1 MYKQSLKFSQD
12 SNYKQSLKPLQRYGY
27 KQISDYGLI
36 GNCRS
41 AALVSNEASIDFACF
56 PDFDSP
62 AFFLKILDDKKG
74 GFFKIT
80 PEIKGVKSYQK
91 YIKRTNIIETFFFNP
106 FSTVCITDF
115 MPVTRQQDTL
125 NHIPEYGI
133 KIIRLVKAIKGSL
146 DFKLEIK
153 VTPDFAREKS
163 QIKVL
168 KDKIVFIDS
177 KHQLILHK
185 KHHEVSIE
193 KDLVIINF
201 HLKQGEQEFFG
212 LDFYKKE
219 TALMDVKKE
228 NINAIYAKAF
238 FETLD
243 FWKYWSSICTYK
255 GEYVSEVLRSALT
268 LKLLTFTPT
277 GGIIAAPTTSLPERL
292 GGSLNWDY
300 RFNWLRDSSFTI
312 YALLGLGYL
321 KEARRYMEWIES
333 KCLKSIREG
342 SLIQVMYTVR
352 GKENLEEKTLN
363 HLEGYMKSKP
373 VRTGNSAALQKQF
386 DIFGEVLIAINLY
399 VSSGG
404 EISKG
409 LEGFIKDLVD
419 YCCYHWREKD
429 AGIWEPRYGYQHNTY
444 SKLMCWAGID
454 RGISLAKKLKLN
466 DVDLKFWEYEKE
478 KIREDILKNGFSEIL
493 NSFVA
498 FYGSDVLDTSTL
510 NIPVIGFLPASDK
523 RVLSSLEKIIEELS
537 EGWFVKR
544 TSDEKNELQAGEG
557 AFFLSTFWVVDTL
570 SLSGRITE
578 GKNWLEKIIESAT
591 PLGLFAEEFNPNLKL
606 HLGNYP
612 QAFTHLG
619 LINSVL
625 NLRQAEKYGGEKTP
639 TTNAE
644 RLAKVIKTLIIG
656 NGQLQSKPK
665 RTLSKLLSFFRL
677 S

>member
-1 MYKQSLKFSQD
+1 MTSENMYK
-12 SNYKQSLKPLQRYGY
+12 P
-27 KQISDYGLI
+27 ISDYGLI

-62 AFFLKILDDKKG
+62 ALFLKILDAQKG
-74 GFFKIT
+74 GFFKIS
-80 PEIKGVKSYQK
+80 PILKGVKTYQK
-91 YIKRTNIIETFFFNP
+91 YIKKTNIIETFFFNP
-106 FSTVCITDF
+106 FNSASVSDF
-115 MPVTRQQDTL
+115 MPLTKEQDNL

-133 KIIRLVKAIKGSL
+133 KIIRLVKALKGDL
-146 DFKLEIK
+146 NFKLEIK

-168 KDKIVFIDS
+168 KDKVVFVDS
-177 KHQLILHK
+177 KYQLTLHK
-185 KHHEVSIE
+185 KHHEVKKN
-193 KDLVIINF
+193 KDMVIINF
-201 HLKQGEQEFFG
+201 NLKQGEQEFFG

-219 TALMDVKKE
+219 TALMDIKKE
-228 NINAIYAKAF
+228 NINAFYAQAF

-243 FWKYWSSICTYK
+243 FWKAWSSICTYK
-255 GEYVSEVLRSALT
+255 GEYASEVLRSALT

-352 GKENLEEKTLN
+352 GKEDLEEKTFD
-363 HLEGYMKSKP
+363 HLEGYMGSKP
-373 VRTGNSAALQKQF
+373 VRVGNGAREQKQF

-399 VSSGG
+399 ISSGG
-404 EISKG
+404 EISEG
-409 LEGFIKDLVD
+409 LKAFIKELVD
-419 YCCYHWREKD
+419 YCCQHWREKD

-454 RGISLAKKLKLN
+454 RGIELAKRLKLK
-466 DVDLKFWEYEKE
+466 DVDLRYWEYEKE
-478 KIREDILKNGFSEIL
+478 LIREDILKNGFSEKL

-498 FYGSDVLDTSTL
+498 FYDSSVLDTSTL
-510 NIPVIGFLPASDK
+510 NIPVVGFLPANDK
-523 RVLSSLEKIIEELS
+523 RVLSTLEKIIENLE
-537 EGWFVKR
+537 EGWFLKR
-544 TSDEKNELQAGEG
+544 TSDEKNKLQAGEG
-557 AFFLSTFWVVDTL
+557 AFFLSTFWAVDSL
-570 SLSGRITE
+570 SLSGRIHE
-578 GKNWLEKIIESAT
+578 AKNWLEKIISNAT
-591 PLGLFAEEFNPNLKL
+591 SLGLFAEEFNPNLKL
-606 HLGNYP
+606 HLGNFP

-625 NLRQAEKYGGEKTP
+625 NLRQAEKYGVEKQA

-656 NGQLQSKPK
+656 DSHLHSKP
-665 RTLSKLLSFFRL
+665 RSTLSKLLSFFKL
-677 S
+677 A